1 MYSYYS
7 GRAGDTPKYR
17 EVSEPC
23 IDLHYNSVQSLD
35 KFISDLVKLR
45 DNLYL
50 KTIKEG
56 SK

>member
-7 GRAGDTPKYR
+7 GRAGDVPKYR

-23 IDLHYNSVQSLD
+23 IDVHYNSVESLD
-35 KFISDLVKLR
+35 KFISDLMRLR

-50 KTIKEG
+50 KTIKEE
-56 SK
+56 SQ

>member
-7 GRAGDTPKYR
+7 GRAGDTPKHR

-23 IDLHYNSVQSLD
+23 IDVYYNSVQSLD
-35 KFISDLVKLR
+35 KFISDLMRLR

-50 KTIKEG
+50 KTIKEE
-56 SK
+56 SQ